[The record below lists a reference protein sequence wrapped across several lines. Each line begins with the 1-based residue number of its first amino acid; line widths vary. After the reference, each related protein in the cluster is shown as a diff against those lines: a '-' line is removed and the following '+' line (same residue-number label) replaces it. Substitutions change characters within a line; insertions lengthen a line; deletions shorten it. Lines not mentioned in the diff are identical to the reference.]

1 MSTDFLTL
9 TSSIDTAQNEFI
21 DDPSSLLDS
30 KREAVKH
37 AAVDK
42 QSRLQGTESV
52 FSLAE
57 FDKRFPFATA
67 AQRMEF
73 NQQNNLR
80 QQTLNQSS
88 IIQDGLVGA
97 AQMGVSIAEAAP
109 AINKALTSPA
119 DIIRG
124 GRSGF
129 QWVADKLGYGDSFR
143 EATTPEEGGYIDK
156 ISKDLDSMAQNDPT
170 VKAINKVLDP
180 ILAVGSSIKQS
191 LGSLKSDEGNA
202 RKAQIAK
209 DIAAY
214 EQSIDDAL
222 PDNATPAQIR
232 SAEFAKA
239 KFAVGHTGVAG
250 VVESAIETI
259 PLILKVSSTASKVKE
274 RETKTAGPISSEVLE
289 KRINKKV
296 GTATSTE
303 IGKLE
308 GASNFT
314 ETYSEVMSLS
324 QEDLEKSPE
333 YQKLRLTMS
342 KEDAHKALASKV
354 ATQVGSGSA
363 LLGKAA
369 AKVFG
374 VGLEKIASGVKTKAA
389 GSKLKQT
396 AISSAGEF
404 LEEGVQ
410 SGGGK
415 ALSNQAIKENID
427 KDLDTSKGVSS
438 AAAVGAVTGLGSS
451 LMTAGGI
458 NLLNSAVE
466 KSSDKDAEGVNL
478 EKELNSTLVQ
488 GNQAIE
494 QAPKNEDGKVNLSAM
509 SNEQKI
515 AYAKAKL
522 AQLDEEA
529 KIDLLEQEGKQSPE
543 VIKQARA
550 KLDAANAANSLL
562 NQDIITKSTDA
573 DIVELSEK
581 ARNENQLVKDFLGDL
596 SLHLS
601 NEDSDNAISVES
613 LTSARNTAKELG
625 AKESELALIDDL
637 IAVRKT
643 SKEVSEDIIIG
654 SEEWRGGRTY
664 LNNVLR
670 GIANDAPAYVAKQVA
685 EVERF
690 IGHMDDKVAAFEKA
704 LEESSATGKVVTPLN
719 PEGVPYKQINGT
731 GDMWVKAGTSEN
743 VIATMRADTTSLKQI
758 GATINAAVTDTPLK
772 DAVDT
777 VVSNLSETVEEAA
790 STQTEELANQI
801 STFPKPNN
809 ISSQEFGD
817 IQKSFLDA
825 TKELSDLPAAI
836 EPVLQ
841 KIQQEGSTEALAAAN
856 EIAVS
861 LGVSPVE
868 KAVELTGSADRIAKR
883 VQNLINLPESSESEF
898 LAEPEAINPF
908 ITRAREGANS
918 RALADAV
925 NDLGKVLTGDLA
937 AEEFIDQTPAKLLDG
952 ATELLGNAI
961 DDENF
966 GQKEI
971 TTGSERVASGFR
983 KSFFTGPITGGLAS
997 KPVNAQWLTQYNELA
1012 EEGSIN
1018 KTSLVGNST
1027 NEDLTDN
1034 FLSKV
1039 QDKVSSLGLSSAE
1052 AEQFTGMVDALDL
1065 NNLENGISD
1074 FLYKNVLNKLATK
1087 GKNDKR
1093 ATVKN
1098 TPYNKAKSGFRALFL
1113 SNDPLTKGMDKMLSK
1128 ASVLSMTEFLMTK
1141 SAGLTKQSVI
1151 AISGLDRKAS
1161 PSGQLT
1167 DYLDETGVGF
1177 SKNNAIQDLGNNAI
1191 AIAGIEFSGKHANTK
1206 NRVRDALGSVILDYM
1221 VDAGIFKE
1229 VKISRNKMFRFGA
1242 KNPIK
1247 GMPNVIKLDQFPRK
1261 KVGVGN
1267 NLIEYNDA
1275 LYVWKSSNN
1284 ANRGYYTIATFE
1296 NADKHTQ
1303 FKSVDALN
1311 TYIPNKEHPFVKSIS
1326 TEGEGLKSKSGLF
1339 SRVFDTDY
1347 NKSTPSIGRPHKTV
1361 NKAIK
1366 NNVGTLSKQMQ
1377 NVVKKANKTPFYL
1390 NKTMA
1395 RHIAVLGSD
1404 NLGLMLGMLP
1414 ETGETLLDATK
1425 ALNKSKNLTIR
1436 QGIDNYYTFYRD
1448 MVETVKDTGI
1458 TSALFDT
1465 PIFFNH
1471 RVISNY
1477 RLTVDSKTLNYQT
1490 NKQLHRFA
1498 INLEPRELTKSP
1510 AGNTKEEVLF
1520 MLGVAQALDISVDK
1534 LSPETALLR
1543 VHEELAKPEVQE
1555 ILEIVRKLNKGEQA
1569 DNLDLYVNYVRDLQ
1583 LAGHP
1588 AMHTAMGLAEY
1599 VQYLD
1604 APDKMKVSLPI
1615 ELDGV
1620 NNGPITA
1627 LVNSVKDVDQ
1637 LKTYL
1642 LKGGISDASDR
1653 RTHAQRLEAGVVTGL
1668 YEETQE
1674 VINTALNNTLITAS
1688 GVDKQILL
1696 AQLRLKSLGKLVAL
1710 DSEALTVSVHRN
1722 ETKSIVTEAFYGA
1735 GTNSLIRSDMAQIE
1749 SNFYD
1754 QMQNIRTNH
1763 TDEKGLTEHG
1773 SALLNS
1779 LKSDII
1785 AMSATTEL
1793 IEYGQVTKTFSQEEL
1808 RAEAIKNRKLID
1820 RAIEEDKA
1828 KSPEHFGLGFT
1839 LPEELE
1845 PQMFINLKSGFGYS
1859 GAKVGAFN
1867 TYYSDA
1873 VTHFTLIREMMNAVA
1888 PFARQTYEKAYQE
1901 ALDKAGYSDYQ
1912 SLSTTEER
1920 AILKSVMKFMPTLS
1934 LNIHDDKVDYVDA
1947 IPQFKWAQP
1956 DDVESA
1962 SIKRHSLS
1970 TDPSGIVSGGQ
1981 TVTPIASG
1989 ALPLSTVGIAD
2000 AAMIAGTIASG
2011 QDIMHVFDGILSN
2024 TLDQDGL
2031 AQVSNLAYFES
2042 ILNNPQLQLHVD
2054 AMKRTLGEESS
2065 WKESIATL
2073 SAAGK
2078 ATIVDNIRDVAYWS
2092 SISNIIAL
2100 RDAEGNILSSWDISR
2115 ALNTKTVTRNKQ
2127 VVASP
2132 ELELRKLHKDLDMA
2146 EVDAIIEHYIP
2157 ALISRAEDA
2166 AAQISLVE
2174 QLTKG
2179 DMSVD
2184 QMGNLSGKPTVISAK
2199 DGVKNSVNISAP
2211 DATKSLDEQATNIP
2225 NNLFFPHTKDA
2236 GLAEHITALTDKGT
2250 GKNRSATSRRLNKL
2264 IDASNATQIY
2274 KDFLKKVLVTSVL
2287 SPAFTA
2293 KGKFPRIVIQDSN
2306 ATLTMVQQ
2314 KEGRELNE
2322 QELKKVEGIRRSK
2335 GMFDPS
2341 TNTIYLHENNGGIN
2355 IETLM
2360 HEMVHSV
2367 LDAGLVSEM
2376 KNNKDFSKLVNQL
2389 QADATKEVQVEYM
2402 PENGYTPIRFS
2413 AKELFAWGLTNFK
2426 YVTALAENKNESV
2439 AAARQTFAK
2448 KLLAAIRRVIRKVL
2462 GQAKFHENSILS
2474 FLVEASSTIA
2484 KNSTVEP
2491 DEANQY
2497 KTQISLQDVAVLDPE
2512 NTFNNLLAMS
2522 NNTSKHSDELTR
2534 IFREEIL
2541 HLQTSKNALLKDKAI
2556 NAMETLRGLVEEGE
2570 SNAPTRMDA
2579 AFVMSPAESYMY
2591 DNYKHIIQVGLDS
2604 FNIKSQELTKLFNT
2618 AKARI
2623 TPEDFLTEGDTSPEA
2638 MAIAQEKWDALFN
2651 SATAT
2656 IKKVSRINK
2665 FGASYV
2671 RTESEYL
2678 AEFVAMAKTN
2688 EEVRQVLDKRLDP
2701 VKDGRSNNKLSG
2713 VIFKIIDKVHSA
2725 LTQSLTGAKGN
2736 LTRKVDIVSK
2746 RLLLSEFRAKS
2757 KLEQRAVGMVG
2768 QLDKTYTTYAS
2779 WADAAYK
2786 KVLGSSTVSG
2796 LKSAAKSTAMGVAD
2810 TIKGTNNTKQAEAYS
2825 KIFHELHHGYGSFI
2839 PRIIEEVSLTND
2851 NNKFIRRL
2859 FMAKNRAIAG
2869 SRDGAIKAV
2878 SNKIHSEL
2886 GSLLTK
2892 SNSAHYTEA
2901 VVNTDLSAITDEF
2914 DLQQIRDL
2922 YTNPAKLEE
2931 AIAKLESRLTGS
2943 KASTALIDHAHSMG
2957 WFAIHHKGTENTTF
2971 PNAISAVTKLSRV
2984 FKVNLLGLE
2993 KDVDK
2998 LSTLVAIQQTSQGAK
3013 ETLVEA
3019 IKINPS
3025 AIASLINMQAVQKQ
3039 QELKDKYRGDKYAQL
3054 KGGISEIHDPYRDVR
3069 IVPAKDI
3076 DALVHDGYTSLGEM
3090 PRNPSDTNKDK
3101 MFIMYSD
3108 IGGAATYQQ
3117 GAVSTIISD
3126 TRGIDN
3132 LDGRSVTDGIDDYA
3146 KIRKHAKSTRENY
3159 EKNMKNTSS
3168 VRGTKR
3174 NIMQSGTS
3182 AVVDSK
3188 GNVTAYKY
3196 SISAA
3201 QKKTIL
3207 NADRRI
3213 ESVLPHMYGRTIE
3226 ASHSD
3231 NYNKLVNDALINTYK
3246 QDLAQGNTNDYVQIG
3261 KKANTKRGREAWR
3274 MLPPKARAD
3283 LADKWGDLAYVRS
3296 SLMDQVFGYRKAS
3309 LANVL
3314 RANSD
3319 SPQWAKSVIKNTL
3332 GLFISDKALIRGIV
3346 KGEKALTEISSYIKD
3361 WIVVRGLEV
3370 LIGNILSNTVQLVLE
3385 SEGMSIRKAIAYQME
3400 GLKLAKIYQEN
3411 QSKIRRLEFD
3421 ISTSL
3426 GDTTAMQNTLAQLR
3440 TEQTK
3445 NAASVLIDAG
3455 LLTAIV
3461 EDVEADTN
3469 PYNSITKL
3477 GDKANSLN
3485 NKLPESVQW
3494 VTRNLAASKESEWYK
3509 TAYQFTQI
3517 GDFGARY
3524 AMYKNLKERN
3534 QLTESSLGNVMDS
3547 FVNYDLPSN
3556 KYLQYLGDVGQVWF
3570 LKYFMRI
3577 QAVIIKNTINS
3588 PRKVMELMATIG
3600 TLGVDLPTYYD
3611 AFFLFNSITNKL
3623 GLMNYAEKGID
3634 SMPVSHVAETLF

>member
-30 KREAVKH
+30 KREAVKN

-42 QSRLQGTESV
+42 QSRLQGSESV

-73 NQQNNLR
+73 NQENNLR
-80 QQTLNQSS
+80 QQTLNQSN
-88 IIQDGLVGA
+88 IVQDGLVGA
-97 AQMGVSIAEAAP
+97 AQMGVSIAETAP
-109 AINKALTSPA
+109 ALAKAFTSPA
-119 DIIRG
+119 DIVRG

-143 EATTPEEGGYIDK
+143 EAVTPEEGGYIDK
-156 ISKDLDSMAQNDPT
+156 LSKDLDSMAQNDPT
-170 VKAINKVLDP
+170 VKAINTVLDP
-180 ILAVGSSIKQS
+180 ILAVGSSIKKG
-191 LGSLKSDEGNA
+191 LGTLKSDEGNA
-202 RKAQIAK
+202 RKVQIAK

-214 EQSIDDAL
+214 EQGIDDAL

-239 KFAVGHTGVAG
+239 KFAVGHTGVSG

-259 PLILKVSSTASKVKE
+259 PLILKVASTASKVKE
-274 RETKTAGPISSEVLE
+274 REIETAGPISSEALE
-289 KRINKKV
+289 KRIDKKV
-296 GTATSTE
+296 GAATSTE
-303 IGKLE
+303 IGKIE

-314 ETYSEVMSLS
+314 QSYDEVMSLS
-324 QEDLEKSPE
+324 QEDLDKSPE

-342 KEDAHKALASKV
+342 KEDARKALASKV

-374 VGLEKIASGVKTKAA
+374 VGLEKIAGGVKTKAA

-396 AISSAGEF
+396 AISSVGEF

-438 AAAVGAVTGLGSS
+438 ATAVGAVTGLGSS

-458 NLLNSAVE
+458 NLLNSAAE
-466 KSSDKDAEGVNL
+466 KSSAKDAEGVNL

-488 GNQAIE
+488 GNQAVE
-494 QAPKNEDGKVNLSAM
+494 QAPKNADGKVNLSAM
-509 SNEQKI
+509 SKEQKI

-543 VIKQARA
+543 VIEQARA

-562 NQDIITKSTDA
+562 GQDIITKSTDS
-573 DIVELSEK
+573 DIVELNEK
-581 ARNENQLVKDFLGDL
+581 AKNENQLVKDFLGDL

-601 NEDSDNAISVES
+601 NEDSGNAISVES

-625 AKESELALIDDL
+625 AKESELALIDEL

-654 SEEWRGGRTY
+654 SEEWRGGGTY

-670 GIANDAPAYVAKQVA
+670 GIANNAPAYVAKQVA

-690 IGHMDDKVAAFEKA
+690 ISHMDNKVAAFQKA
-704 LEESSATGKVVTPLN
+704 LEESSATGEVVTPLN
-719 PEGVPYKQINGT
+719 PEGVPYKQVNGT

-743 VIATMRADTTSLKQI
+743 VIATMQTDANSLKQI
-758 GATINAAVTDTPLK
+758 GATINAAVADTSLK
-772 DAVDT
+772 DTVET
-777 VVSNLSETVEEAA
+777 VVSNLSETVEEDVPSQA
-790 STQTEELANQI
+790 EELANQI
-801 STFPKPNN
+801 STFPKPDN
-809 ISSQEFGD
+809 IPSKEFAD

-825 TKELSDLPAAI
+825 TKEASDIPAAI

-841 KIQQEGSTEALAAAN
+841 KIQQEGSTEALAVAN
-856 EIAVS
+856 ELAVS

-868 KAVELTGSADRIAKR
+868 KVVEFTGSAERVAQR
-883 VQNLINLPESSESEF
+883 VQNLINLPKGTDSEF
-898 LAEPEAINPF
+898 LAEPEAIAPF
-908 ITRAREGANS
+908 IARAREGASS
-918 RALADAV
+918 RALSDAV
-925 NDLGKVLTGDLA
+925 NDLGKVLTGGLA

-983 KSFFTGPITGGLAS
+983 KSFFAGPITGGLAS

-1018 KTSLVGNST
+1018 KASLVGNST

-1034 FLSKV
+1034 FLGKV
-1039 QDKVSSLGLSSAE
+1039 KDKVSSLGLSSAE
-1052 AEQFTGMVDALDL
+1052 AEQFTGMVDALGLDG
-1065 NNLENGISD
+1065 LENDISD

-1087 GKNDKR
+1087 GKNDKK

-1141 SAGLTKQSVI
+1141 STGLTKQSVI

-1177 SKNNAIQDLGNNAI
+1177 SKNNATQDLGNNAI

-1221 VDAGIFKE
+1221 VDAGVFKE

-1247 GMPNVIKLDQFPRK
+1247 GMPNVIKLNQFPRK
-1261 KVGVGN
+1261 KVSSGN
-1267 NLIEYNDA
+1267 NLIEYNDV
-1275 LYVWKSSNN
+1275 LYVWKPSNN

-1311 TYIPNKEHPFVKSIS
+1311 TYIPNREHPLVKSVS
-1326 TEGEGLKSKSGLF
+1326 TKGEGLKSKSGLF
-1339 SRVFDTDY
+1339 SKVFDTDY
-1347 NKSTPSIGRPHKTV
+1347 NKSTPSIGKPHKAV

-1366 NNVGTLSKQMQ
+1366 NGVNTLSKQMQ
-1377 NVVKKANKTPFYL
+1377 SVVEKANKTPFYL

-1395 RHIAVLGSD
+1395 QHIAALGSD

-1414 ETGETLLDATK
+1414 EAGETILDATK

-1458 TSALFDT
+1458 TSSLFDT

-1477 RLTVDSKTLNYQT
+1477 RLTVDSKTLNYQS

-1498 INLEPRELTKSP
+1498 INLEPRKLTKSP

-1543 VHEELAKPEVQE
+1543 VHEELDKQEIKE
-1555 ILEIVRKLNKGEQA
+1555 ILEVVRKLNKGEQA

-1599 VQYLD
+1599 VKYLD
-1604 APDKMKVSLPI
+1604 AVGKVEVSLPI

-1627 LVNSVKDVDQ
+1627 LVNSVKDADQ

-1642 LKGGISDASDR
+1642 LKGGISDATDR

-1674 VINTALNNTLITAS
+1674 VINTALNNTLLTAS
-1688 GVDKQILL
+1688 GTDKQILL

-1735 GTNSLIRSDMAQIE
+1735 GTNSLVRSDMAQIKA
-1749 SNFYD
+1749 NFYD
-1754 QMQNIRTNH
+1754 QMQNIRTSH
-1763 TDEKGLTEHG
+1763 TDEKGLTDHG
-1773 SALLNS
+1773 AALLNS
-1779 LKSDII
+1779 LKSDIL

-1793 IEYGQVTKTFSQEEL
+1793 VEYGEVVRTFTQEEL
-1808 RAEAIKNRKLID
+1808 RAEAIKNKKLID
-1820 RAIEEDKA
+1820 RAIQEDRA
-1828 KSPEHFGLGFT
+1828 KNPEHFGLGFT

-1867 TYYSDA
+1867 AHYSDA
-1873 VTHFTLIREMMNAVA
+1873 VAHFTLIREMMNAVA

-1912 SLSTTEER
+1912 SLSTTEEK
-1920 AILKSVMKFMPTLS
+1920 AVLKSVMKSMPTLS
-1934 LNIHDDKVDYVDA
+1934 LNIHDDKVDYSDA

-1956 DDVESA
+1956 DDIESA

-1989 ALPLSTVGIAD
+1989 ALPLSTQGIAD
-2000 AAMIAGTIASG
+2000 ASMIAGTIASG

-2054 AMKRTLGEESS
+2054 AMKRTLGEDTQ

-2073 SAAGK
+2073 SAVGK
-2078 ATIVDNIRDVAYWS
+2078 ATIVDNIKDVS
-2092 SISNIIAL
+2092 TAL
-2100 RDAEGNILSSWDISR
+2100 KDAEGNTLSSWDISK

-2132 ELELRKLHKDLDMA
+2132 ELELRKLNKDLDMA
-2146 EVDAIIEHYIP
+2146 EVDALIERYIP
-2157 ALISRAEDA
+2157 TLISRAEDA

-2179 DMSVD
+2179 DMAVD
-2184 QMGNLSGKPTVISAK
+2184 QMGNLSGNPTVISAE
-2199 DGVKNSVNISAP
+2199 DGIKNSVFASAP
-2211 DATKSLDEQATNIP
+2211 DVTKSLDEQATNTP
-2225 NNLFFPHTKDA
+2225 NDLFFPHTKDD
-2236 GLAEHITALTDKGT
+2236 GLSEHITALTDRGT

-2264 IDASNATQIY
+2264 IDASNATQAY

-2287 SPAFTA
+2287 SPAFTT
-2293 KGKFPRIVIQDSN
+2293 KGRFPRIVIQDSN
-2306 ATLTMVQQ
+2306 VTLAMVQQ
-2314 KEGRELNE
+2314 KEGKELNE
-2322 QELKKVEGIRRSK
+2322 QELKKLEGIRRSK

-2341 TNTIYLHENNGGIN
+2341 TGTIYLHENNGGIN

-2367 LDAGLVSEM
+2367 LDTGLVAEM
-2376 KNNKDFSKLVNQL
+2376 KNNKEFSKLITQL
-2389 QADATKEVQVEYM
+2389 QADATKEIQVEYM
-2402 PENGYTPIRFS
+2402 PEHGYTPIRFS

-2439 AAARQTFAK
+2439 TAARETFAK

-2462 GQAKFHENSILS
+2462 GKTKFHENSILS

-2491 DEANQY
+2491 DEASQH
-2497 KTQISLQDVAVLDPE
+2497 KTQISLQEVAVLDPE
-2512 NTFNNLLAMS
+2512 STFNGLLAMS
-2522 NNTSKHSDELTR
+2522 NNTSKHADELSR

-2541 HLQTSKNALLKDKAI
+2541 HLQTSKNALLKDKAT

-2570 SNAPTRMDA
+2570 SSAPTRMDT

-2623 TPEDFLTEGDTSPEA
+2623 TPTDFLTEGDTSPEA

-2651 SATAT
+2651 SAIAT
-2656 IKKVSRINK
+2656 IKKVPRINK

-2678 AEFVAMAKTN
+2678 SEFVAMTKTN

-2701 VKDGRSNNKLSG
+2701 VKEGRSNNKLSN
-2713 VIFKIIDKVHSA
+2713 VIFKIIDKVHA
-2725 LTQSLTGAKGN
+2725 VLTQSLTGAKGN
-2736 LTRKVDIVSK
+2736 LARKVDIVSK

-2768 QLDKTYTTYAS
+2768 QLDNTYTTYAS

-2786 KVLGSSTVSG
+2786 KVLESSTVSG
-2796 LKSAAKSTAMGVAD
+2796 IKSAAKSTAMGVAT
-2810 TIKGTNNTKQAEAYS
+2810 TIKGTSNAKQAEAYS

-2839 PRIIEEVSLTND
+2839 PRVIEEISLTND

-2878 SNKIHSEL
+2878 SNKIHAEL

-2901 VVNTDLSAITDEF
+2901 VVNTDLSAITNEF

-2922 YTNPAKLEE
+2922 YTNPAKLNE
-2931 AIAKLESRLTGS
+2931 AIANLESRLTGS

-2957 WFAIHHKGTENTTF
+2957 WLAIHHKGTENTTF

-2998 LSTLVAIQQTSQGAK
+2998 LATLVAIQQTSQGAK

-3019 IKINPS
+3019 IKVNPN
-3025 AIASLINMQAVQKQ
+3025 AIASLINMQAVQRQ

-3069 IVPAKDI
+3069 IVPAKAI
-3076 DALVHDGYTSLGEM
+3076 EALRHDGYTSLGEM

-3101 MFIMYSD
+3101 MYIMYSD
-3108 IGGAATYQQ
+3108 IGGAGTYQQ

-3132 LDGRSVTDGIDDYA
+3132 LDGRGITDGIDDYA
-3146 KIRKHAKSTRENY
+3146 KINKHAKTTKENY
-3159 EKNMKNTSS
+3159 EKSMKSTSS
-3168 VRGTKR
+3168 VRGIKR
-3174 NIMQSGTS
+3174 AIVQSGTS
-3182 AVVDSK
+3182 AVVNSK
-3188 GNVTAYKY
+3188 GDVTAYKY

-3201 QKKTIL
+3201 QKETML

-3231 NYNKLVNDALINTYK
+3231 NYNKLVNDALVNTYK

-3283 LADKWGDLAYVRS
+3283 LADKWGDTAYVRS

-3319 SPQWAKSVIKNTL
+3319 SPQWAKSVIRNTL
-3332 GLFISDKALIRGIV
+3332 GLFISDKDLIRGIV

-3370 LIGNILSNTVQLVLE
+3370 LIGNVLSNTVQLVLE
-3385 SEGMSIRKAIAYQME
+3385 SEGMSVRKAIAYQME
-3400 GLKLAKIYQEN
+3400 GLKLAKVYQEN
-3411 QSKIRRLEFD
+3411 QTKIRRLEFD

-3426 GDTTAMQNTLAQLR
+3426 GDTTAMQNTLAQMR

-3461 EDVEADTN
+3461 EDVEVDTN

-3534 QLTESSLGNVMDS
+3534 QITENSLGNVMDS

-3577 QAVIIKNTINS
+3577 QAVIIKNTVNS
-3588 PRKVMELMATIG
+3588 PRKVMELMAAIG

-3634 SMPVSHVAETLF
+3634 SMPVSHVAETLL